1 MDLETIYSQR
11 NTPEQTV
18 MMTGVWRALVDGF
31 FQKWIK
37 PDDSVLDVGAGLCH
51 FINMVQAGRKVAFD
65 GNPTIG
71 RHCNR
76 DVEFVHGTKLS
87 EAVLGGKF
95 NVIFMSNFLEHLD
108 TPDCVLEVLNDAR
121 DILNPGGRLIIL
133 QPNFAL
139 LGALYFDVLDHK
151 VIITDSALLE
161 ALDFLGYDIVYKKRR
176 FLPYSSRSALPKAAW
191 LVKLY
196 LRVPLAHFFLGK
208 QSLIIATPK
217 N

>member
-11 NTPEQTV
+11 NTPEQKTI
-18 MMTGVWRALVDGF
+18 MTGVWRALVDCF
-31 FQKWIK
+31 FQKLIN
-37 PDDSVLDVGAGLCH
+37 PGDAVLDVGAGLCH
-51 FINMVQAGRKVAFD
+51 FINMVRADRKVAFD

-71 RHCNR
+71 QHCDH
-76 DVEFVHGTKLS
+76 DVEFVQGTKLS
-87 EAVLGGKF
+87 EDALGGKF
-95 NVIFMSNFLEHLD
+95 DVIFMSNFLEHLD
-108 TPDCVLEVLNDAR
+108 TPDDVLEVLNDAR
-121 DILNPGGRLIIL
+121 DVLNSSGRLIIL

-161 ALDFLGYDIVYKKRR
+161 ALDFLNYDIIYKKRR
-176 FLPYSSRSALPKAAW
+176 FLPYSSRCALPKATW

-196 LRVPLAHFFLGK
+196 LKVPLAQFFLGK

-217 N
+217 D